1 MSVSDRYSKAWEG
14 FWEETSGVPGEAI
27 WDADPA
33 LTAVPH
39 LALLEPYLDPAL
51 PIVDLGCGNGTQT
64 RFLATRFPRALGVDL
79 SRAAVEHARRSSGAA
94 GDRGAEFEQ
103 LDLVDTADVRALHG
117 RLGDCNVYM
126 RAVIHQSDPQDRA
139 AVAEAVAELVGTRGR
154 GFVVE
159 LRGRAKEVLQ
169 EVARQPGGPTRKL
182 QRVFAHGLR
191 PAEAADDEV
200 RELLRAAGLELFAEG
215 DIDLAMEEF
224 HADGRRIELPARWFV
239 TGRH

>member
-14 FWEETSGVPGEAI
+14 FWEETSDVPGEAI
-27 WDADPA
+27 WDSDPA
-33 LTAVPH
+33 LTAAPH

-79 SRAAVEHARRSSGAA
+79 SRAAVEHARRSNGAA
-94 GDRGAEFEQ
+94 GAGSPAFEQ
-103 LDLVDTADVRALHG
+103 LDLVDTEAVRALHG

-126 RAVIHQSDPQDRA
+126 RAVIHQSDPQDRM
-139 AVAEAVAELVGTRGR
+139 AVAEAVAELVGVRGR
-154 GFVVE
+154 GFVAE

-169 EVARQPGGPTRKL
+169 EAAGRPSGPSRKL

-191 PAEAADDEV
+191 PAEVADDEV

-215 DIDLAMEEF
+215 DIDLAMEDF

-239 TGRH
+239 TGRK